1 MIIPDA
7 NLIIYAHNEADPD
20 HGAARAWW
28 TALLEGD
35 EDIGIPIVVVLAFL
49 RLTTSARI
57 LTHPLSVGESAR
69 RIEAWFE
76 ARPVRLITPGQGH
89 IATLLA
95 TVRAVGVGG
104 SLTTDAHIAALAL
117 EYHAEV
123 HTSDLDFGRFPGIRW
138 RNPLVESR

>member
-20 HGAARAWW
+20 HRAARTWW
-28 TALLEGD
+28 KGLLEGD
-35 EDIGIPIVVVLAFL
+35 EDVGIPIVVVLAFL

-57 LTHPLSVGESAR
+57 LTHPLSVEESAT
-69 RIEAWFE
+69 RIEAWFD
-76 ARPVRLITPGQGH
+76 ARPVRLIAPGQQH
-89 IATLLA
+89 VATLLA
-95 TVRAVGVGG
+95 TLRAVGVGG
-104 SLTTDAHIAALAL
+104 SLTTDAHIAALAI

-138 RNPLVESR
+138 RNPLVD